1 MAPRSLGTLRHV
13 PRHLTAA
20 VLAVLALS
28 VSACAEEQPKVT
40 EGGAPAITTPSG
52 DAYQNG
58 GSDGSGADGYERRES
73 RGGIVA
79 GGDSPE
85 PGDSPGADTEFKPPR
100 SSSQPA
106 E

>member
-1 MAPRSLGTLRHV
+1 M
-13 PRHLTAA
+13 PRHLTATL
-20 VLAVLALS
+20 LAVFALG
-28 VSACAEEQPKVT
+28 AAGCASDKPKIS

-52 DAYQNG
+52 DAYENG
-58 GSDGSGADGYERRES
+58 GSDGSGADGFERREK

-100 SSSQPA
+100 STGGK
-106 E
+106 